1 MSESD
6 RVRGSLRAK
15 VFIADVRYHD
25 GLFCPYCQKPF
36 TVTPHVDHVQSRK
49 SGGDKKE
56 MSNLITCC
64 PSCNGRKCD
73 TDVLALFGSDIHYAV
88 NEQLKNRVL
97 TTADHQAAV
106 DIFNSGSTWQER
118 IEMILDW
125 VQLGMLPI
133 RLQEVVCE

>member
-1 MSESD
+1 MPVRMNEAD

-25 GLFCPYCQKPF
+25 GLFCPYCQQSF
-36 TVTPHVDHVQSRK
+36 DAIPHVDHVVSRK
-49 SGGDKKE
+49 SGGETKE
-56 MSNLITCC
+56 FDNLLTCC

-106 DIFNSGSTWQER
+106 DIFHSGSTWAER
-118 IEMILDW
+118 MEMILDW

-133 RLQEVVCE
+133 RQ